1 MSALDYYLGRY
12 NECREETLGFRGCP
26 VPGAVVKARRRKAKV
41 RPARRRFMMVIG
53 LAFRGGHLGTFI
65 YRPDEFSPGEWEN
78 AKPGD
83 IIDSDGDK
91 FMRVK

>member
-1 MSALDYYLGRY
+1 MTWQLSYFYH
-12 NECREETLGFRGCP
+12 REVTLGFNGCP
-26 VPGAVVKARRRKAKV
+26 VSIAAVKARRRKAKV
-41 RPARRRFMMVIG
+41 RPARRRFMMVMG
-53 LAFRGGHLGTFI
+53 RAPQLGSFI

>member
-12 NECREETLGFRGCP
+12 NECREETLGFRGCL
-26 VPGAVVKARRRKAKV
+26 VPDAVVKARRRKAEV
-41 RPARRRFMMVIG
+41 RPARRRFMMVIC
-53 LAFRGGHLGTFI
+53 FPHRLGTFI